1 MTTTKLSD
9 NLPPTPAFSPATGD
23 HVNMHLPNATASH
36 ALLLATLNDS
46 STPSFL
52 APAVAGAARC
62 VRDRLVVI
70 LFSRLFNTGRR
81 PRSPL
86 CGHREN
92 AKRRPSV
99 DSSRSN
105 SPAGV
110 SHTGCWDDVQR
121 LLTYVYV
128 QATAVAQEL
137 DKVLLQVDV
146 LLRGFDEDLC
156 EDFGKDF
163 EVVIR
168 IEGDCIPVPLP
179 QSVTSLR
186 TAWTKP
192 GDHVMDSGIDPDSP
206 IAPGSD
212 PPIHPVVALGG
223 TFDHLHAGHKILLSM
238 AAWIADEKVIIGVTD
253 DALLTKKDNRDV
265 LESLPERMQGV
276 HRFMELFKPSLVYDI
291 VPIHDVYGP
300 TATDPNIQALVVSK
314 ETASGGKAVDKCR
327 EENGLPRLRTF
338 VIDVISH
345 SSHRLEAE
353 DVETLRQAKMSSTYI
368 RQWIVSRQKREG

>member
-1 MTTTKLSD
+1 
-9 NLPPTPAFSPATGD
+9 
-23 HVNMHLPNATASH
+23 MHLPNATASH
-36 ALLLATLNDS
+36 ALLLATLNDL
-46 STPSFL
+46 STPRFL

-70 LFSRLFNTGRR
+70 LFSRLFNAGRR
-81 PRSPL
+81 PRSPPS
-86 CGHREN
+86 GHREN
-92 AKRRPSV
+92 ARRGPSA

-105 SPAGV
+105 SPAGI
-110 SHTGCWDDVQR
+110 SHTGCWDDVQT

-128 QATAVAQEL
+128 QATTIAQEL
-137 DKVLLQVDV
+137 DKVLLEVDV
-146 LLRGFDEDLC
+146 LLRGFDEDLR

-179 QSVTSLR
+179 QSITSLR

-192 GDHVMDSGIDPDSP
+192 GDHVMDNKIDPDSP
-206 IAPGSD
+206 TAPGSD
-212 PPIHPVVALGG
+212 PPIYPVVALGG

-238 AAWIADEKVIIGVTD
+238 AAWIADEKVIVGVTD

-265 LESLPERMQGV
+265 LESLSERMQGV
-276 HRFMELFKPSLVYDI
+276 QRFMEIFKPSLVYDI

-300 TATDPNIQALVVSK
+300 TATDPNIQALAVSK

-327 EENGLPRLRTF
+327 EEKGLPRLRTF

-345 SSHRLEAE
+345 TSHRLEAE
-353 DVETLRQAKMSSTYI
+353 DVEALKRAKVSSTYI

>member
-1 MTTTKLSD
+1 MTITKLSD
-9 NLPPTPAFSPATGD
+9 NLPPTPAFSPATED

-36 ALLLATLNDS
+36 ALLLATLNDL

-86 CGHREN
+86 SGHREN
-92 AKRRPSV
+92 TKRNHSV

-105 SPAGV
+105 SSAGV

-163 EVVIR
+163 ELVIR
-168 IEGDCIPVPLP
+168 IEG
-179 QSVTSLR
+179 
-186 TAWTKP
+186 
-192 GDHVMDSGIDPDSP
+192 G
-206 IAPGSD
+206 APGYS
-212 PPIHPVVALGG
+212 VEC
-223 TFDHLHAGHKILLSM
+223 TS
-238 AAWIADEKVIIGVTD
+238 IAIG
-253 DALLTKKDNRDV
+253 
-265 LESLPERMQGV
+265 
-276 HRFMELFKPSLVYDI
+276 
-291 VPIHDVYGP
+291 
-300 TATDPNIQALVVSK
+300 
-314 ETASGGKAVDKCR
+314 
-327 EENGLPRLRTF
+327 
-338 VIDVISH
+338 
-345 SSHRLEAE
+345 
-353 DVETLRQAKMSSTYI
+353 
-368 RQWIVSRQKREG
+368 